1 VPNLTLSISAELYEA
16 MKKHPEVRW
25 SEVARGA
32 ISKRLR
38 DLETLDEILSKSTLT
53 ERDVKEIAER
63 VNKGVWE
70 KVAHLPR
77 KQRSVREK
85 KRRT

>member
-38 DLETLDEILSKSTLT
+38 DLDEILSKSTLT